1 MFAKLFSPM
10 KIGSCTIPNRLAVP
24 AMVTNFCTE
33 DGLVTDRFVRYLEEK
48 AKGGWGL
55 IITEDYAVNPNAK
68 GYRFIPGLYNDAQ
81 LEGNRKLT
89 ETIHRYDSKIFC
101 QIYHP
106 GRQSTHFVNGGVQPI
121 APSATMDPLLQ
132 EMPREMTVEE
142 IHGIVADFA
151 SCARRCK
158 EAGFDGI
165 EIHAA
170 HGYLISEFLSPY
182 TNKRVDQYGG
192 CFDNRARFLDE
203 IYAAVRKEVGADFP
217 VTVRISVNEYLLGG
231 RTEAESFVLARH
243 CEELGFDAIHVSN
256 GMYASPATRQIIA
269 PMFSEH
275 AFNMQGAQQIKEL
288 VHIPVILTNRINDPR
303 MADTLLM
310 MNKADFIGMARGSL
324 ADPFL
329 PVKARQGH
337 LSNIRYC
344 IGCLQ
349 GCEQKLFEGT
359 SITCL
364 VNPRIGLEYESE
376 LTPVETPKK
385 VLVIG
390 GGPGGLMAAETAARR
405 GHRVTVYEK
414 KADLGGQ
421 FKSAAYPI
429 GKGELATFISS
440 AQQNLSDMQVP
451 IHLNTEVT
459 PELLEAEK
467 PDAIIV
473 ATGAHP
479 LMPPIPGI
487 DGSHV
492 VTAEDVL
499 LGNVTVPAG
508 PVVVC
513 GGGEVGGEV
522 AQFVAESHPDVTIL
536 EMQPDIL
543 NDMMVFTRRCLLSY
557 LKDARVRVLTHAKV
571 QKIEDD
577 KVTYLDQAGQSV
589 SLPAAAVISAFG
601 YRAYNPLE
609 AAARSV
615 CENVQVIGGA
625 VKAGNALT
633 AIAEGYKAAMAL

>member
-132 EMPREMTVEE
+132 EMPWEMTVEE

-414 KADLGGQ
+414 RADLGGQ

-440 AQQNLSDMQVP
+440 ARQNLSDMQVP

>member
-376 LTPVETPKK
+376 LPPVETPKK

-440 AQQNLSDMQVP
+440 ARQNLSDMQVP

-543 NDMMVFTRRCLLSY
+543 NDMMVFTRRCLLSC

>member
-440 AQQNLSDMQVP
+440 ARQNLSDMQVS

-479 LMPPIPGI
+479 SMPPIPGI

>member
-1 MFAKLFSPM
+1 MFTKLFSPM
-10 KIGSCTIPNRLAVP
+10 KIGHCTIPNRLVVP

-33 DGLVTDRFVRYLEEK
+33 DGMITDRFVLYLEEK

-142 IHGIVADFA
+142 IHGVVADFA
-151 SCARRCK
+151 SCAKRCK

-192 CFDNRARFLDE
+192 CFENRARFLDE
-203 IYAAVRKEVGADFP
+203 VYAAVRKEVGADFP

-256 GMYASPATRQIIA
+256 GMYASPALRQIIA
-269 PMFSEH
+269 PMFSEY

-329 PVKARQGH
+329 PVKAQQGH

-376 LTPVETPKK
+376 LASVEDPKK

-405 GHRVTVYEK
+405 GHQVTVYEK

-429 GKGELATFISS
+429 GKGELSTFISS
-440 AQQNLSDMQVP
+440 VRQNLVDMQVP

-459 PELLEAEK
+459 AELLQAEK
-467 PDAIIV
+467 PDAIII
-473 ATGAHP
+473 ATGATP
-479 LMPPIPGI
+479 LMPRIPGI

-492 VTAEDVL
+492 ATAEDVL
-499 LGNVTVPAG
+499 LGNVTVPSG

-557 LKDARVRVLTHAKV
+557 LKDAQVRVLTHAKV

-589 SLPAAAVISAFG
+589 SLPATTVISAFG
-601 YRAYNPLE
+601 YRDYNPLE

-633 AIAEGYKAAMAL
+633 AIAEGYKAALDL

>member
-81 LEGNRKLT
+81 VEGNRKLT
-89 ETIHRYDSKIFC
+89 ETIHHYDSKIFC

-203 IYAAVRKEVGADFP
+203 IYAAVRKEVGANFP

-303 MADTLLM
+303 MADTLLL

-329 PVKARQGH
+329 PVKAQQGH

-376 LTPVETPKK
+376 LTPAETPKK

-405 GHRVTVYEK
+405 GHQVTVYEK

-440 AQQNLSDMQVP
+440 ARQNLSDMQVP
-451 IHLNTEVT
+451 IHLSTEVT

-473 ATGAHP
+473 ATGANP

-557 LKDARVRVLTHAKV
+557 LKDAHVRVLTHAKV
-571 QKIEDD
+571 QKIEND

-589 SLPAAAVISAFG
+589 SLPATTVISAFG

-609 AAARSV
+609 AAARSI

-633 AIAEGYKAAMAL
+633 AIAEGYKAALAL

>member
-81 LEGNRKLT
+81 LESNRKLT

-440 AQQNLSDMQVP
+440 ARQNLSDMQVP

-522 AQFVAESHPDVTIL
+522 AQFVSESHPDVTIL

>member
-1 MFAKLFSPM
+1 
-10 KIGSCTIPNRLAVP
+10 
-24 AMVTNFCTE
+24 
-33 DGLVTDRFVRYLEEK
+33 
-48 AKGGWGL
+48 
-55 IITEDYAVNPNAK
+55 
-68 GYRFIPGLYNDAQ
+68 
-81 LEGNRKLT
+81 
-89 ETIHRYDSKIFC
+89 
-101 QIYHP
+101 
-106 GRQSTHFVNGGVQPI
+106 
-121 APSATMDPLLQ
+121 MDPLLQ

-142 IHGIVADFA
+142 IHGVVADFA
-151 SCARRCK
+151 SCAKRCK

-192 CFDNRARFLDE
+192 CFENRARFLDE
-203 IYAAVRKEVGADFP
+203 VYAAIRKEVGADFP

-256 GMYASPATRQIIA
+256 GMYASPALRQIIA

-329 PVKARQGH
+329 PVKAQQGH

-364 VNPRIGLEYESE
+364 VNPRIGLEYGSE
-376 LTPVETPKK
+376 LAPVEDPKK

-405 GHRVTVYEK
+405 GHQVTVYEK

-429 GKGELATFISS
+429 GKGELSTFISS
-440 AQQNLSDMQVP
+440 VRQNLVDMQVP

-459 PELLEAEK
+459 AELLQAEK

-473 ATGAHP
+473 ATGATP
-479 LMPPIPGI
+479 LMPRIPGI

-492 VTAEDVL
+492 ATAEDVL
-499 LGNVTVPAG
+499 LGNVTVHSG

-557 LKDARVRVLTHAKV
+557 LKDAQVRVLTHAKV

-589 SLPAAAVISAFG
+589 SLPATTVISAFG

-625 VKAGNALT
+625 IKAGNALT
-633 AIAEGYKAAMAL
+633 AIAEGYKAALDL

>member
-429 GKGELATFISS
+429 GKGELAIFISS
-440 AQQNLSDMQVP
+440 ARQNLSDMQVP

>member
-376 LTPVETPKK
+376 LTPVEPPKK

-440 AQQNLSDMQVP
+440 ARQNLSDMQVP

-557 LKDARVRVLTHAKV
+557 LKDARVRVLTHTKV

>member
-440 AQQNLSDMQVP
+440 ARQNLSDMQVP

-571 QKIEDD
+571 QEIEDD

>member
-81 LEGNRKLT
+81 LESNRKLT

-170 HGYLISEFLSPY
+170 HGYPISEFLSPY

-256 GMYASPATRQIIA
+256 GMYASPVTRQIIA

-440 AQQNLSDMQVP
+440 ARQNLSDMQVP

-522 AQFVAESHPDVTIL
+522 AQFVSESHPDVTIL

>member
-385 VLVIG
+385 ILVIG

-440 AQQNLSDMQVP
+440 ARQNLSDMQVP

>member
-349 GCEQKLFEGT
+349 GCEQKLFEGP

-440 AQQNLSDMQVP
+440 ARQNLSDMQVP

>member
-440 AQQNLSDMQVP
+440 ARQNLSDMQVP

>member
-142 IHGIVADFA
+142 IHGVVADFA

-440 AQQNLSDMQVP
+440 ARQNLSDMQVP

>member
-440 AQQNLSDMQVP
+440 ARQNLSDMQIP

-479 LMPPIPGI
+479 LIPPIPGI

>member
-81 LEGNRKLT
+81 LESNRKLT

-440 AQQNLSDMQVP
+440 ARQNLSDMQVP

-571 QKIEDD
+571 QEIEDD